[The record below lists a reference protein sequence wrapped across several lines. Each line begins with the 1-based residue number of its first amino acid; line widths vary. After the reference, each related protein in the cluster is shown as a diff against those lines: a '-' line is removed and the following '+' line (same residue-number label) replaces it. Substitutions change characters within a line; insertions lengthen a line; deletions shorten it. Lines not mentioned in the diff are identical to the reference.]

1 MYPFKKTFTTVNK
14 SIWVNTCEYII
25 LHHTASKEWSI
36 NWIIN
41 SFTWNTKSNNPV
53 SAHFVIDTN
62 WDAYKI
68 GDPKNILWHAGVSEW
83 NGKKNMNNYSMGIEI
98 IWPLSDGG
106 FTDAQRKTVRDLV
119 QHLMAVFNIPSDRV
133 LRHADLTNAW
143 SAKWILWDGKSRS
156 RKVDVA
162 DSFWKIDRTLFSEYQ
177 KSLVPKQI

>member
-1 MYPFKKTFTTVNK
+1 MFPFKKVLATKNITPG
-14 SIWVNTCEYII
+14 INTCEYII
-25 LHHTASKEWSI
+25 LHHTASWEGSI
-36 NWIIN
+36 NGILRTLTTGW
-41 SFTWNTKSNNPV
+41 V
-53 SAHFVIDTN
+53 SCHFVIDTN

-68 GDPKNILWHAGVSEW
+68 GDPKNILWHAWVSEW
-83 NGKKNMNNYSMGIEI
+83 NGRKNMNKYSMGIEI
-98 IWPLSDGG
+98 IWPLANGG

-119 QHLMAVFNIPSDRV
+119 QHLMAVFNIHSDRV

-177 KSLVPKQI
+177 KSLVAKQI